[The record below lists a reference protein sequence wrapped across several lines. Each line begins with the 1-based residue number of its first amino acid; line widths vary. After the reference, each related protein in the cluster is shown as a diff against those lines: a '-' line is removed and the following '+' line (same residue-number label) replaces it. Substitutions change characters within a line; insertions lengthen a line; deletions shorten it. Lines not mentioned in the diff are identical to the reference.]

1 MPLTHGILL
10 IIKLPAIKYASL
22 LAFTI
27 ILLLCVVCMYFL
39 LKKKRWKCVLKQM
52 GGIFFIYVITIDI

>member
-39 LKKKRWKCVLKQM
+39 LKKKMKMYFKTNGRN
-52 GGIFFIYVITIDI
+52 IFYLCNND